1 MNMNKFGVAMLVLCG
16 GTAIAAPAANKFAT
30 STQTMTC
37 GAAQFKLDSTC
48 AKPREEGDLNVCKP
62 QVLTV
67 VAAGKTA
74 QKTLPELSTS
84 NLKSYKTVGGK
95 PSDLYVVSWGC
106 GGAGAASVASLYYS
120 VGGGNSEAS
129 ESMAYYDAQGTLIQ
143 NEKDARY
150 KKAIEEAKMTPVPS
164 IMPARVR

>member
-1 MNMNKFGVAMLVLCG
+1 MNMNKFCVGMLLVCG
-16 GTAIAAPAANKFAT
+16 GTAIAAPAANKFGT

-74 QKTLPELSTS
+74 QRHCP
-84 NLKSYKTVGGK
+84 N
-95 PSDLYVVSWGC
+95 
-106 GGAGAASVASLYYS
+106 
-120 VGGGNSEAS
+120 
-129 ESMAYYDAQGTLIQ
+129 
-143 NEKDARY
+143 
-150 KKAIEEAKMTPVPS
+150 
-164 IMPARVR
+164 

>member
-1 MNMNKFGVAMLVLCG
+1 MNMNKFCVGTLLVCG
-16 GTAIAAPAANKFAT
+16 GTAMAAPAANKFAT

-84 NLKSYKTVGGK
+84 NLKNYKAVGGK

-120 VGGGNSEAS
+120 VGGGNAEAS
-129 ESMAYYDAQGTLIQ
+129 ESMAYYDAQGILIQ
-143 NEKDARY
+143 HDKDARY
-150 KKAIEEAKMTPVPS
+150 TKAIGEAKMTPVPS